1 MNECVWI
8 IGGMI
13 LTEGKM
19 ECAVREPVPAPDPSI

>member
-8 IGGMI
+8 TGGMK

-19 ECAVREPVPAPDPSI
+19 ECAVRESVPAPNFSI